1 MIVAFMM
8 INYADKSVLGLAAV
22 PLMDELGIGKSTY
35 GLVSS
40 AFYALFSVT
49 GLVVGLLSARWSTRT
64 LLLVMAALW
73 AVAQLP
79 ALVASV
85 PALIAGRL
93 LLGAAEGP
101 AASMSMHALYAW
113 FPPGR
118 RGMPSALQI
127 GGAALGTAVSAPLLT
142 WLIVHLGWRS
152 AFIALA
158 ITSAA
163 WCVVWYAVGKD
174 GPYGGSAGAHGAAG
188 PRDAERSPVAA
199 DAKGVAGPTGAV
211 AATGV
216 RSAHGAV
223 GAEGAPAGAV
233 PRGAGIAE
241 GSAGGAGAA
250 RSPGREGG
258 SEGGTL
264 EATRTAGAAPPP
276 SLPRLLLSG
285 TVVGGVLSAFGS
297 HWALAMSSAWLPVY
311 LQTQLDLGATGASA
325 AISAVSG
332 LSLVLLLTVPALVDR
347 RKRRTGPGG
356 NADGHVQGLAVLVSG
371 AALALLPFVE
381 QRPLQLVL
389 VALAF
394 ACHAVALPL
403 HYVTTAAVVPA
414 ARRGAVF
421 GVVAATGTLPGMF
434 VPYLTGRLVDGAAS
448 EATGYSIAFL
458 LSAAVMAV
466 CGAVAM
472 LAIRPQ
478 RDARAL
484 GGEG

>member
-1 MIVAFMM
+1 MAVRPVPSRTSAAPLAAGEPPFDRRRSWLVLGMIVAFMM

-40 AFYALFSVT
+40 AFYVLFSVT
-49 GLVVGLLSARWSTRT
+49 GLVVGLLSARWSART

-79 ALVASV
+79 ALLATV

-127 GGAALGTAVSAPLLT
+127 GGAALGTAVSAPILT
-142 WLIVHLGWRS
+142 WLIVDFGWRS
-152 AFIALA
+152 AFVALA
-158 ITSAA
+158 VTSAA
-163 WCVVWYAVGKD
+163 WGALWYAVGRD
-174 GPYGGSAGAHGAAG
+174 GPYGGGRDRKPRPAGRDRTAPAAEG
-188 PRDAERSPVAA
+188 VAA
-199 DAKGVAGPTGAV
+199 
-211 AATGV
+211 
-216 RSAHGAV
+216 
-223 GAEGAPAGAV
+223 PA
-233 PRGAGIAE
+233 
-241 GSAGGAGAA
+241 
-250 RSPGREGG
+250 
-258 SEGGTL
+258 
-264 EATRTAGAAPPP
+264 AAPPP
-276 SLPRLLLSG
+276 LSRLLRSR

-297 HWALAMSSAWLPVY
+297 HWALALSSAWLPVY
-311 LQTQLDLGATGASA
+311 LHTELDMTAKRASGMV
-325 AISAVSG
+325 SAVSV
-332 LSLVLLLTVPALVDR
+332 LSLVLLLTVPALLDR
-347 RKRRTGPGG
+347 RGRRGRRGPA
-356 NADGHVQGLAVLVSG
+356 ADGLAQGLAVLVSA
-371 AALALLPFVE
+371 AALALLPFAPG
-381 QRPLQLVL
+381 RPVQLLL

-394 ACHAVALPL
+394 ACHSVALPL

-414 ARRGAVF
+414 VRRGAVF

-434 VPYLTGRLVDGAAS
+434 VPYLTGRLVDGAGTETAGY
-448 EATGYSIAFL
+448 ATAFL
-458 LSAAVMAV
+458 VSAGVLAV
-466 CGAVAM
+466 CGAVA
-472 LAIRPQ
+472 AVTVRPG